1 MPYGAGMSLRQIP
14 ARAGLTSGQIPGV
27 RPGGGMMQLELTCT
41 LDCCC
46 VAKAYNIPKIFTNL
60 HN

>member
-27 RPGGGMMQLELTCT
+27 RPGGG
-41 LDCCC
+41 DDA
-46 VAKAYNIPKIFTNL
+46 VGIDSYK
-60 HN
+60 